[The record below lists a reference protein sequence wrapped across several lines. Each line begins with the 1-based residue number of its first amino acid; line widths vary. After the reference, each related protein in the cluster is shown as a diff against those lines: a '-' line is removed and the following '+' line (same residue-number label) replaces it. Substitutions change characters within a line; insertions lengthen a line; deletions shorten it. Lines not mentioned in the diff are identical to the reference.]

1 MNLSVM
7 YRGPLAS
14 CNYACGYC
22 PFAKR
27 RETAV
32 QLEADR
38 RALARFADWLEG
50 EHAHRWRVLF
60 TPWGEA
66 LVRTWYRQALA
77 RLTWMG
83 HVLLAA
89 AQTNL
94 SCGLD
99 WLAECRPERLSLWA
113 TYHPSETSLQS
124 FVRRALRVYE
134 TGVGISVGF
143 VAVPRFFGAL
153 AALRRALPPEIYVW
167 VNAQQPP
174 ERPYTEHE
182 IEFLTGID
190 PLFRYTL
197 VPHKSFGLPC
207 RAGQEVFTVDGRG
220 AMRRCHFVAE
230 VIGNIYEPGWERA
243 LKARTCPRQYC
254 RCYLGFAQLPS
265 LGLHRIFGDG
275 LLERRPVGLQRVP
288 TTVGEIR

>member
-27 RETAV
+27 RDTPV

-38 RALARFADWLEG
+38 RALARFINWLES
-50 EHAHRWRVLF
+50 EQAYRWRVLF

-66 LVRTWYRQALA
+66 LVRSWYRQSLV
-77 RLTWMG
+77 RLTWLD
-83 HVLLAA
+83 HILVAA

-94 SCGLD
+94 SYGLD
-99 WLAECRPERLSLWA
+99 WLADCRSERLSLWA
-113 TYHPSETSLQS
+113 TYHPSETSLHS
-124 FVRRALRVYE
+124 FVRRVLRVYE
-134 TGVGISVGF
+134 SGAGISVGF
-143 VAVPRFFGAL
+143 VAVPRFLGAV
-153 AALRRALPPEIYVW
+153 ADLRRALPQEIYVW

-174 ERPYTEHE
+174 ERRYTEDE

-190 PLFRYTL
+190 PLFMHTL
-197 VPHKSFGLPC
+197 VPHRSFGLPC
-207 RAGQEVFTVDGRG
+207 RAGQEVFTVDGTG

-230 VIGNIYEPGWERA
+230 VIGNIYKPGWEQA

-254 RCYLGFAQLPS
+254 RCYLGFAHLPS
-265 LGLHRIFGDG
+265 AGLHRFFGEG
-275 LLERRPVGLQRVP
+275 LLERRPVRLAHAP
-288 TTVGEIR
+288 TAAKEMR